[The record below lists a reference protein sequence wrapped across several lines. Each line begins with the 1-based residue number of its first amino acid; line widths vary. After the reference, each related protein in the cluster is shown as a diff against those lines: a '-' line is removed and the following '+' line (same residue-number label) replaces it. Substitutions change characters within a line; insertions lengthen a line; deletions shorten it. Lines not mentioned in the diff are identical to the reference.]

1 MEESTNKARFIT
13 DNRISRRKKKKTY
26 AEVVESRN
34 SNINEGKKCGKYW
47 TILTGN
53 KQGALVRKNASEAAS
68 TPTKTCNKPLLN
80 QNVPQCVDILNK
92 TVVDPL
98 LEKELLVASKDS
110 NIRVIDKTSPQV
122 CKSFVDFEAIKRDLL
137 SGENS
142 SKISNNP
149 PVVCTNTSVV
159 QKNYDVN
166 TSSNIRLSST
176 QDMELLQISE
186 ELQNSNEIISSDS
199 SSDVIPDKRLK
210 GYFCSDTVFNLSGR
224 VLSESEIKV
233 LEKGLGFAPFQRKVN
248 EPELRRDFQEFCRRM
263 RIKWHFRNEI
273 SEDFSEVPAFS
284 SKSSWNPPQGHPNL
298 EVYLSQVENELFSI
312 ADEPIRYSNL
322 SKEEWIAM
330 RSLADDRSIVIKKAD
345 KGSCIV
351 VWDRNDYLRE
361 AEKQPKCVQKSNF

>member
-1 MEESTNKARFIT
+1 MKEKI
-13 DNRISRRKKKKTY
+13 IL
-26 AEVVESRN
+26 
-34 SNINEGKKCGKYW
+34 NEGKKCGKNC

-53 KQGALVRKNASEAAS
+53 KQDKLGHKDAFEAAS
-68 TPTKTCNKPLLN
+68 KPTKTCNKPLLK
-80 QNVPQCVDILNK
+80 QNAPQCVNILNK

-110 NIRVIDKTSPQV
+110 NIRVIDKTSSQV
-122 CKSFVDFEAIKRDLL
+122 GKSFVDFEAIKRDLL

-142 SKISNNP
+142 SKTSNNP

-159 QKNYDVN
+159 QKTYDVN
-166 TSSNIRLSST
+166 ISSNIRLSST
-176 QDMELLQISE
+176 QDMELLEILE

-199 SSDVIPDKRLK
+199 SCDVIPDNRLK
-210 GYFCSDTVFNLSGR
+210 GYFCSDTVFTLSGR
-224 VLSESEIKV
+224 VLSEYEIKF
-233 LEKGLGFAPFQRKVN
+233 LEKGLDFAPFQRKVN

-273 SEDFSEVPAFS
+273 SEDFSEVPAFPP
-284 SKSSWNPPQGHPNL
+284 KSSWNPPQGHPNL

-330 RSLADDRSIVIKKAD
+330 R
-345 KGSCIV
+345 
-351 VWDRNDYLRE
+351 
-361 AEKQPKCVQKSNF
+361 